1 MNEFLETL
9 KYTMPSLIS
18 GLIAVYYFKEYTKSD
33 VGHQKMQL
41 LREGKKH
48 TTTLKLQAYERMTMF
63 LERITPSNLIFRVKV
78 QNENKQAYEMSLI
91 HTIEKEFEHNITQQ
105 IYISD
110 ECWNVIS
117 TSKDST
123 IQLIIDVAKDTTITN
138 SDQLREAI
146 LNKVMKKQTPSDT
159 ALAVIKKEVR
169 RIL

>member
-9 KYTMPSLIS
+9 KYTIPSLIS

>member
-1 MNEFLETL
+1 MNELLETL
-9 KYTMPSLIS
+9 KYVAPSLVS
-18 GLIAVYYFKEYTKSD
+18 GFIAFYYFKEYTKSD
-33 VGHQKMQL
+33 VGYQKLQL
-41 LREGKKH
+41 LKEGKKH

-63 LERITPSNLIFRVKV
+63 LERITPSNLVFRVKV

-110 ECWNVIS
+110 ACWNVIS

-123 IQLIIDVAKDTTITN
+123 IQLIIDVAKDEKILS

-146 LNKVMKKQTPSDT
+146 LNKVLKKQAPSDT
-159 ALAVIKKEVR
+159 ALAVIKKEVKE
-169 RIL
+169 IL